1 MSKDV
6 QIKNK
11 RAYFD
16 YHILDTYV
24 AGIALLG
31 TEIKAIRQGKANMTD
46 AFCMF
51 IGDVLYIRNLHISEY
66 SHSSFHHHEIKRD
79 RILLLH
85 KKELRKLKIKGE
97 EKGYTIVPLR
107 IFTNERG
114 FAKIEIAIG
123 QGKKEFDKRDSIK
136 DRESKRELDRAMK
149 VWWFIRSLVHLFIR
163 SFVHLFIRKSNAQL
177 MTNEPIPFI
186 CSFVHSANLTPN

>member
-1 MSKDV
+1 MKNDV

-16 YHILDTYV
+16 FHIIEKFN

-31 TEIKAIRQGKANMTD
+31 TEIKAIRQGKSNMSD

-51 IGDVLYIRNLHISEY
+51 IGNVLYVRNLHISEY
-66 SHSSFHHHEIKRD
+66 SNSSFYHHDIKRD
-79 RILLLH
+79 RVLLLH
-85 KKELRKLKIKGE
+85 KKELRKLKAKSE

-107 IFTNERG
+107 IYTNERG
-114 FAKIEIAIG
+114 FAKIEIALA

-149 VWWFIRSLVHLFIR
+149 V
-163 SFVHLFIRKSNAQL
+163 
-177 MTNEPIPFI
+177 
-186 CSFVHSANLTPN
+186 

>member
-1 MSKDV
+1 MATDI

-16 YHILDTYV
+16 YHVVDKYN
-24 AGIALLG
+24 AGLALLG

-51 IGDVLYIRNLHISEY
+51 IGNVLYVRNLHISEY
-66 SHSSFHHHEIKRD
+66 SHSSFHHHDIKRD
-79 RILLLH
+79 RILLLQ
-85 KKELRKLKIKGE
+85 KKELKKLKFRSE

-114 FAKIEIAIG
+114 FAKIEIALA
-123 QGKKEFDKRDSIK
+123 QGKKDFDKRDSIK
-136 DRESKRELDRAMK
+136 DRESKREMDRAMK
-149 VWWFIRSLVHLFIR
+149 G
-163 SFVHLFIRKSNAQL
+163 
-177 MTNEPIPFI
+177 
-186 CSFVHSANLTPN
+186 

>member
-1 MSKDV
+1 MKNDI

-16 YHILDTYV
+16 YHVIENFN

-31 TEIKAIRQGKANMTD
+31 TEIKAIRQGKANMSD

-51 IGDVLYIRNLHISEY
+51 IGNTLYVRNLHISEY
-66 SHSSFHHHEIKRD
+66 SHSSFYHHDIKRD
-79 RILLLH
+79 RVLLMQ
-85 KKELRKLKIKGE
+85 KKELKKLKAKSE

-114 FAKIEIAIG
+114 FAKVEIALA

-136 DRESKRELDRAMK
+136 DRESKREMDRAMK
-149 VWWFIRSLVHLFIR
+149 
-163 SFVHLFIRKSNAQL
+163 A
-177 MTNEPIPFI
+177 
-186 CSFVHSANLTPN
+186 

>member
-1 MSKDV
+1 MKNDV

-16 YHILDTYV
+16 YHIIEKFN

-31 TEIKAIRQGKANMTD
+31 TEIKAIRQGKSNMSD

-51 IGDVLYIRNLHISEY
+51 IGNILYVRNLHISEY
-66 SHSSFHHHEIKRD
+66 SNSSFYHHDIKRD
-79 RILLLH
+79 RVLLLH
-85 KKELRKLKIKGE
+85 KKELRKLKAKSE

-107 IFTNERG
+107 IYTNERG
-114 FAKIEIAIG
+114 FAKLEIALA

-149 VWWFIRSLVHLFIR
+149 I
-163 SFVHLFIRKSNAQL
+163 
-177 MTNEPIPFI
+177 
-186 CSFVHSANLTPN
+186 

>member
-1 MSKDV
+1 MSDKIQKSLFLSDISAILIKPELNSGLIIALNPSADELIKAETTTLQMKNDI

-16 YHILDTYV
+16 YHIV
-24 AGIALLG
+24 EEFNAGLALLG
-31 TEIKAIRQGKANMTD
+31 TEIKAIRQGKANMSD

-51 IGDVLYIRNLHISEY
+51 IGEVLYVRNLHISEY
-66 SHSSFHHHEIKRD
+66 SHSSFHHHDIKRD

-85 KKELRKLKIKGE
+85 KKELKKLKAKSE

-107 IFTNERG
+107 IYTNERG
-114 FAKIEIAIG
+114 FAKIQIALA

-136 DRESKRELDRAMK
+136 DRESKREMDRAMK
-149 VWWFIRSLVHLFIR
+149 F
-163 SFVHLFIRKSNAQL
+163 
-177 MTNEPIPFI
+177 
-186 CSFVHSANLTPN
+186 

>member
-1 MSKDV
+1 MKNDV

-16 YHILDTYV
+16 YHILETFV

-31 TEIKAIRQGKANMTD
+31 TEIKAVRQGKVNMSD

-51 IGDVLYIRNLHISEY
+51 IGDILYVRNLHISEY
-66 SHSSFHHHEIKRD
+66 SHSSFYHHDIKRD
-79 RILLLH
+79 RALLLK
-85 KKELRKLKIKGE
+85 KKELKKIMAKGE
-97 EKGYTIVPLR
+97 EKGFAIVPIR

-114 FAKIEIAIG
+114 FAKLELGIG

-136 DRESKRELDRAMK
+136 ERESKRELDRAMK
-149 VWWFIRSLVHLFIR
+149 R
-163 SFVHLFIRKSNAQL
+163 
-177 MTNEPIPFI
+177 
-186 CSFVHSANLTPN
+186 

>member
-1 MSKDV
+1 MKNDV

-11 RAYFD
+11 RAFFD
-16 YHILDTYV
+16 YHIIEKYN

-51 IGDVLYIRNLHISEY
+51 IGNVLYVRNLHISEY

-85 KKELRKLKIKGE
+85 KKELKKLKAKSE

-114 FAKIEIAIG
+114 FAKLEIALA

-136 DRESKRELDRAMK
+136 DRESKREMDRAMK
-149 VWWFIRSLVHLFIR
+149 V
-163 SFVHLFIRKSNAQL
+163 
-177 MTNEPIPFI
+177 
-186 CSFVHSANLTPN
+186 

>member
-1 MSKDV
+1 MKNDI

-16 YHILDTYV
+16 YTIIEKYN
-24 AGIALLG
+24 AGLALLG

-51 IGDVLYIRNLHISEY
+51 IGNVLYVRNLHISEY
-66 SHSSFHHHEIKRD
+66 SHSSFHHHDIKRD
-79 RILLLH
+79 RILLLQ
-85 KKELRKLKIKGE
+85 KKELKKLKFRSE

-107 IFTNERG
+107 IYTNDRG
-114 FAKIEIAIG
+114 YAKIEIALA

-136 DRESKRELDRAMK
+136 DRESKREMDRALK
-149 VWWFIRSLVHLFIR
+149 V
-163 SFVHLFIRKSNAQL
+163 
-177 MTNEPIPFI
+177 
-186 CSFVHSANLTPN
+186 

>member
-1 MSKDV
+1 MSNDI

-16 YHILDTYV
+16 YHVVDKYN
-24 AGIALLG
+24 AGLALLG

-51 IGDVLYIRNLHISEY
+51 IGNILYVRNLHISEY
-66 SHSSFHHHEIKRD
+66 SHSSFHHHDIKRY
-79 RILLLH
+79 RVLLLL
-85 KKELRKLKIKGE
+85 KKELKKLKFRSE

-114 FAKIEIAIG
+114 FAKIEIALA
-123 QGKKEFDKRDSIK
+123 QGKKDFDKRDSIK
-136 DRESKRELDRAMK
+136 DRESKREMDRAMK
-149 VWWFIRSLVHLFIR
+149 G
-163 SFVHLFIRKSNAQL
+163 
-177 MTNEPIPFI
+177 
-186 CSFVHSANLTPN
+186 

>member
-1 MSKDV
+1 LFLILADSMKDDI

-16 YHILDTYV
+16 YNIVEKYN
-24 AGIALLG
+24 AGLALLG

-51 IGDVLYIRNLHISEY
+51 IGNVLYVRNLHISEY
-66 SHSSFHHHEIKRD
+66 SHSSFHHHDIKRD
-79 RILLLH
+79 RILLLQ
-85 KKELRKLKIKGE
+85 KKELKKLKFRSE
-97 EKGYTIVPLR
+97 EKGCTIVPLR

-114 FAKIEIAIG
+114 FAKIEIALA

-136 DRESKRELDRAMK
+136 DRESKREMDRALK
-149 VWWFIRSLVHLFIR
+149 V
-163 SFVHLFIRKSNAQL
+163 
-177 MTNEPIPFI
+177 
-186 CSFVHSANLTPN
+186 

>member
-1 MSKDV
+1 MVMKNDV

-11 RAYFD
+11 RAFFD
-16 YHILDTYV
+16 FHIIEKYN

-51 IGDVLYIRNLHISEY
+51 IGNVLYIRNLHVSEY

-85 KKELRKLKIKGE
+85 KKELKKLKAKSE

-114 FAKIEIAIG
+114 FAKLEIALA

-136 DRESKRELDRAMK
+136 DRESKREMDRAMK
-149 VWWFIRSLVHLFIR
+149 
-163 SFVHLFIRKSNAQL
+163 A
-177 MTNEPIPFI
+177 
-186 CSFVHSANLTPN
+186 

>member
-1 MSKDV
+1 MKNDI

-16 YHILDTYV
+16 YHILDSYV
-24 AGIALLG
+24 AGLALLG

-51 IGDVLYIRNLHISEY
+51 IGSNLYVRNLHISEY
-66 SHSSFHHHEIKRD
+66 SHSSFRLHDIKRD
-79 RILLLH
+79 RALLLH
-85 KKELRKLKIKGE
+85 KKELKKLKVKGE
-97 EKGYTIVPLR
+97 EKGFTIVPLR

-114 FAKIEIAIG
+114 YAKIEIALA

-136 DRESKRELDRAMK
+136 DRESKREMDRAMK
-149 VWWFIRSLVHLFIR
+149 I
-163 SFVHLFIRKSNAQL
+163 
-177 MTNEPIPFI
+177 
-186 CSFVHSANLTPN
+186 

>member
-1 MSKDV
+1 MANEI

-16 YHILDTYV
+16 YHILESFI
-24 AGIALLG
+24 AGIALMG
-31 TEIKAIRQGKANMTD
+31 TEIKSIRQGKANMTD

-51 IGDVLYIRNLHISEY
+51 IDNNLYVRNLHISEY
-66 SHSSFHHHEIKRD
+66 SHSSFRHHDIKRD
-79 RILLLH
+79 RVLLLK
-85 KKELRKLKIKGE
+85 KKELKKLKVKGE

-114 FAKIEIAIG
+114 FAKIEIALA

-136 DRESKRELDRAMK
+136 ERESKREMDRALK
-149 VWWFIRSLVHLFIR
+149 V
-163 SFVHLFIRKSNAQL
+163 
-177 MTNEPIPFI
+177 
-186 CSFVHSANLTPN
+186 